1 MPHIRIRGVK
11 QEAVANISRTLL
23 HALASLCGNNE
34 ASYSLEW
41 LPSTNYRDG
50 QLVSSTPMVE
60 VLWFPRDQETQ
71 QAVEACVRHA
81 LLAETRLTE
90 KIEHLIVM
98 FIELEPQAYYRNGQH
113 F

>member
-1 MPHIRIRGVK
+1 MPHIRIRGLK
-11 QEAVANISRTLL
+11 QETVASLSRTLL

-34 ASYSLEW
+34 TSYSLEW

-50 QLVSSTPMVE
+50 QLVPSTPMVE
-60 VLWFPRDQETQ
+60 VLWFPRNKETQ
-71 QAVEACVRHA
+71 QAVEACIRHA
-81 LLAETRLTE
+81 IFAETRLTQQ
-90 KIEHLIVM
+90 IEQLIVM